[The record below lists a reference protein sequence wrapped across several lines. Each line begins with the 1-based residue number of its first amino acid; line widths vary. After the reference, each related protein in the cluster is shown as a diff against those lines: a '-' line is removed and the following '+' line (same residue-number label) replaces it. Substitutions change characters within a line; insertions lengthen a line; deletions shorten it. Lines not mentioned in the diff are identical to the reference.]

1 MSNVP
6 AELSYTSE
14 HEWVSALTAE
24 GTVRV
29 GITDHAQDAL
39 GDVVYVDLPSVGD
52 SVAAEDSFGEI
63 ESTKSVSDLF
73 APIAGEIVAVNEGL
87 EDDPALVNSDP
98 YGEGWIIEI
107 RPENADD
114 LANGLESFSRENVDS
129 DFHAEI
135 YKVGSLITAKVK
147 IGGREVT
154 ISDDG
159 KR

>member
-73 APIAGEIVAVNEGL
+73 APIAGGL

-114 LANGLESFSRENVDS
+114 LANLLD
-129 DFHAEI
+129 AEA
-135 YKVGSLITAKVK
+135 YKAELAKL
-147 IGGREVT
+147 
-154 ISDDG
+154 
-159 KR
+159 

>member
-52 SVAAEDSFGEI
+52 SVAAEESFGEI

-73 APIAGEIVAVNEGL
+73 APISGEIVAVNETL
-87 EDDPALVNSDP
+87 EDDPAQVNSDH
-98 YGEGWIIEI
+98 YGEGWIVEI
-107 RPENADD
+107 RPENDDD
-114 LANGLESFSRENVDS
+114 LANLLD
-129 DFHAEI
+129 AEA
-135 YKVGSLITAKVK
+135 YKAELDKL
-147 IGGREVT
+147 
-154 ISDDG
+154 
-159 KR
+159 

>member
-6 AELSYTSE
+6 AKLSYTSE

-73 APIAGEIVAVNEGL
+73 APIAGEIVAANEAL

-114 LANGLESFSRENVDS
+114 LANLLD
-129 DFHAEI
+129 AEA
-135 YKVGSLITAKVK
+135 YKAELDKL
-147 IGGREVT
+147 
-154 ISDDG
+154 
-159 KR
+159 

>member
-107 RPENADD
+107 RPENAYD
-114 LANGLESFSRENVDS
+114 LANLLD
-129 DFHAEI
+129 AEA
-135 YKVGSLITAKVK
+135 YKAELAKL
-147 IGGREVT
+147 
-154 ISDDG
+154 
-159 KR
+159 

>member
-29 GITDHAQDAL
+29 GITDHAQDSL

-73 APIAGEIVAVNEGL
+73 APISGEIVAVNEGL

-98 YGEGWIIEI
+98 YGEGWIVEI

-114 LANGLESFSRENVDS
+114 LANLLN
-129 DFHAEI
+129 AEG
-135 YKVGSLITAKVK
+135 YQAELDKL
-147 IGGREVT
+147 
-154 ISDDG
+154 
-159 KR
+159 

>member
-52 SVAAEDSFGEI
+52 SVVAEDSFGEI

-98 YGEGWIIEI
+98 YGEGWIVEI

-114 LANGLESFSRENVDS
+114 LANLLY
-129 DFHAEI
+129 AEA
-135 YKVGSLITAKVK
+135 YKAELDKL
-147 IGGREVT
+147 
-154 ISDDG
+154 
-159 KR
+159 